1 MQPGQTLYSIA
12 RLYGVSE
19 QTLVAYNQCLT
30 TMNKRELIGEVAR
43 RTGYAEE
50 VCTRVLDTF
59 EEVLGDAVA
68 DKVKDASDTFRSNA
82 AEALD
87 LIRGLFRKK
96 TEA

>member
-1 MQPGQTLYSIA
+1 
-12 RLYGVSE
+12 
-19 QTLVAYNQCLT
+19 
-30 TMNKRELIGEVAR
+30 MNKRELIGEVAR

-82 AEALD
+82 D

-96 TEA
+96 TGA

>member
-1 MQPGQTLYSIA
+1 
-12 RLYGVSE
+12 
-19 QTLVAYNQCLT
+19 
-30 TMNKRELIGEVAR
+30 MNKRELIGEVAR

-68 DKVKDASDTFRSNA
+68 DKVFALLDAPDAADTFRSNA

>member
-1 MQPGQTLYSIA
+1 
-12 RLYGVSE
+12 
-19 QTLVAYNQCLT
+19 
-30 TMNKRELIGEVAR
+30 MNKRELIGEVAR

-50 VCTRVLDTF
+50 VTRVLDTF

>member
-1 MQPGQTLYSIA
+1 
-12 RLYGVSE
+12 
-19 QTLVAYNQCLT
+19 
-30 TMNKRELIGEVAR
+30 MNKRELIGEVAR

-68 DKVKDASDTFRSNA
+68 NKVKDAS
-82 AEALD
+82 EALD

>member
-1 MQPGQTLYSIA
+1 MPKRSAPAYST
-12 RLYGVSE
+12 RS
-19 QTLVAYNQCLT
+19 
-30 TMNKRELIGEVAR
+30 KRCWA
-43 RTGYAEE
+43 T
-50 VCTRVLDTF
+50 
-59 EEVLGDAVA
+59 VA

>member
-1 MQPGQTLYSIA
+1 
-12 RLYGVSE
+12 
-19 QTLVAYNQCLT
+19 
-30 TMNKRELIGEVAR
+30 MNKRELIGEVAR

-59 EEVLGDAVA
+59 EEVLGDA
-68 DKVKDASDTFRSNA
+68 DTFRSNA

>member
-1 MQPGQTLYSIA
+1 
-12 RLYGVSE
+12 
-19 QTLVAYNQCLT
+19 
-30 TMNKRELIGEVAR
+30 MNKRELIGEVAR

-68 DKVKDASDTFRSNA
+68 NKVKDASDTFRSNA

>member
-1 MQPGQTLYSIA
+1 M
-12 RLYGVSE
+12 
-19 QTLVAYNQCLT
+19 
-30 TMNKRELIGEVAR
+30 
-43 RTGYAEE
+43 
-50 VCTRVLDTF
+50 
-59 EEVLGDAVA
+59 LGDAVA

>member
-1 MQPGQTLYSIA
+1 
-12 RLYGVSE
+12 
-19 QTLVAYNQCLT
+19 
-30 TMNKRELIGEVAR
+30 MNKRELIGEVAR

-59 EEVLGDAVA
+59 
-68 DKVKDASDTFRSNA
+68 RSNA

>member
-1 MQPGQTLYSIA
+1 
-12 RLYGVSE
+12 
-19 QTLVAYNQCLT
+19 
-30 TMNKRELIGEVAR
+30 MNKRELIGEVAR

-68 DKVKDASDTFRSNA
+68 NKVKDASDTFRSNA

-87 LIRGLFRKK
+87 LIRGLFRKRPK
-96 TEA
+96 HETEPQTSHRLFRSGNHRR

>member
-1 MQPGQTLYSIA
+1 
-12 RLYGVSE
+12 
-19 QTLVAYNQCLT
+19 
-30 TMNKRELIGEVAR
+30 MNKRELIGEVAR

-59 EEVLGDAVA
+59 EEVLGDA